1 MSAVNILYLGIVVF
15 LGVHLFTLL
24 AKPARAQLAAALGEG
39 PWKLVVTGLSLA
51 GVGLMVWGLVA
62 VRSGSEPIETLYEPP
77 AWGRHVAML
86 LVLLAFLSL
95 AIALHKGRLR
105 LALKHPMSI
114 AFALWAVGH
123 LFANGSK
130 AEVLFFG
137 TFLLLAVLDIV
148 VSTARGRVARFV
160 PKPRHDMISIGAG
173 VVMYLVF
180 LYLLHPLLIGVA
192 VV

>member
-1 MSAVNILYLGIVVF
+1 MNVLYLGIVIF

-24 AKPARAQLAAALGEG
+24 AKPARARLAGALGEG
-39 PWKLVVTGLSLA
+39 PWKLVFTVLSIAGL
-51 GVGLMVWGLVA
+51 GLMVWGLVA
-62 VRSGSEPIETLYEPP
+62 ARSAGVEMLYEAP

-95 AIALHKGRLR
+95 AISLHKGRLR
-105 LALKHPMSI
+105 LALRHPMSI
-114 AFALWAVGH
+114 AFALWAIGH

-148 VSTARGRVARFV
+148 VSTARGHVATFV